1 MIHELLG
8 FDIRLRSE
16 DYVQQLWNQERRV
29 TYLMLPEIKWPLS
42 IDQMVWP
49 SLFRYPTD
57 LIEQSYFQFN
67 ETIEVK
73 AINTRHRALELWL
86 GIEEMQKQA
95 GKQGKNKI
103 QIAVSLFLDESSLSD
118 EYWSAVLDPRL
129 SWDKVPTESS
139 LIGYDVADRDMISGL
154 SNCGYDPNEME
165 IIKESWNSCLNDY
178 GLFKKFADA
187 MRFTKLID
195 KKIPSHSPFYVY
207 SLFLVPRKGG
217 QAM

>member
-8 FDIRLRSE
+8 FDIRLRPE
-16 DYVQQLWNQERRV
+16 YYVEKLWNQKRRV
-29 TYLMLPEIKWPLS
+29 TYLLLPEVKWPLS
-42 IDQMVWP
+42 VDKMVWP

-57 LIEQSYFQFN
+57 LIEQSYLQFD

-73 AINTRHRALELWL
+73 AINTRHQALELWL
-86 GIEEMQKQA
+86 DIEEMKKQS
-95 GKQGKNKI
+95 GKQGKNNT
-103 QIAVSLFLDESSLSD
+103 QIAVSLFMDESSLSD

-129 SWDKVPTESS
+129 SRDQIPSESS

-154 SNCGYDPNEME
+154 SNCGYDSNEME
-165 IIKESWNSCLNDY
+165 TIKESWNSCLNDY

-187 MRFTKLID
+187 MGFTKLID

-207 SLFLVPRKGG
+207 SLFLVP
-217 QAM
+217 